1 MNTTCLVNDDYNGA
15 SDIGTCALKGDKD
28 CASPGPDMVAG
39 AVLKTADRLDLL
51 DFSANYL
58 TARQI
63 TVKRGFMLG
72 NIELTKTFQ
81 CFDETLWFIGLF
93 IEIAIA
99 FFLIF
104 TIEAMMFQSNQIDRS
119 SPLRATYD
127 SFYFAFGSALNC
139 GEPAHQNFPV
149 SFVSVILVGKL

>member
-1 MNTTCLVNDDYNGA
+1 
-15 SDIGTCALKGDKD
+15 
-28 CASPGPDMVAG
+28 MVAG

-63 TVKRGFMLG
+63 TVKRGFMLA

-93 IEIAIA
+93 VEIAIA

-104 TIEAMMFQSNQIDRS
+104 TIEAMMFQSNQIDLT
-119 SPLRATYD
+119 SPLRTTYD

-139 GEPAHQNFPV
+139 GEHALQNF
-149 SFVSVILVGKL
+149 SLCRLSL

>member
-1 MNTTCLVNDDYNGA
+1 
-15 SDIGTCALKGDKD
+15 
-28 CASPGPDMVAG
+28 MVAG

-58 TARQI
+58 TSRQI

-93 IEIAIA
+93 IEIAFA

-104 TIEAMMFQSNQIDRS
+104 MIEAMMFQSNQIDRT
-119 SPLRATYD
+119 SPLRITYD
-127 SFYFAFGSALNC
+127 CFYFAFGSALNC
-139 GEPAHQNFPV
+139 GEPAHLNFPV